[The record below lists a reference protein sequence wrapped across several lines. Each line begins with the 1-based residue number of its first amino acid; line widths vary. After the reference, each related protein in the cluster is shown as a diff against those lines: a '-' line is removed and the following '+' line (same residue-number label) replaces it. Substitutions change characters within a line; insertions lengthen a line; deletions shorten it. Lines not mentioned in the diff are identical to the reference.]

1 MFVYT
6 LKLDTNNYHHNRLT
20 RRFKMTQ
27 DIYRKSILEIL
38 KREAK
43 QKKDPR
49 NKKIKDSYEKIN
61 SLKDQILNLNNDLET
76 KPKSEQKTI
85 KDNIKSFNKE
95 IKELDKQI
103 KALYK
108 ELDTDYD
115 LRGSFSFGKFANNYR
130 NARNYSNYIPS
141 DVAIKLGMRAWD
153 AYEKVKFKKGAKQ
166 INKYPELMSFEA
178 KSDSGIII
186 RNGVLK
192 MGTKGKGIEIP
203 VIYKNDDFE
212 REVFT
217 NEFKFNRILRRF
229 ENNKW
234 NYYVQMIFDGIPP
247 QKIDNYLTGTVGIDV
262 GITKV
267 TISTP
272 NEVKIL
278 PLAPELQNFDA
289 EIRRLSR
296 KLDRQRRANNPD
308 NYNEDGTI
316 KRGKKTWVQSKGYI
330 KTKNKLANLK
340 RKQAEYRKISHKTLA
355 NAIIAM
361 GDKFIIKQS
370 NFEELMKRSS
380 ETKVSKTGKFLSKKR
395 AGKKIGNHAPAYF
408 IQQLTYKAMFQGKEV
423 ITLTN
428 KEFNPYEYNH
438 VTQEFQEV
446 NKNSQTRLINGI
458 DVQRNLYAAF
468 LTSQYENLDDNNA
481 VQSNFETFL
490 RNQELYL
497 ETA

>member
-1 MFVYT
+1 
-6 LKLDTNNYHHNRLT
+6 
-20 RRFKMTQ
+20 
-27 DIYRKSILEIL
+27 
-38 KREAK
+38 
-43 QKKDPR
+43 
-49 NKKIKDSYEKIN
+49 
-61 SLKDQILNLNNDLET
+61 
-76 KPKSEQKTI
+76 
-85 KDNIKSFNKE
+85 
-95 IKELDKQI
+95 
-103 KALYK
+103 
-108 ELDTDYD
+108 
-115 LRGSFSFGKFANNYR
+115 
-130 NARNYSNYIPS
+130 
-141 DVAIKLGMRAWD
+141 
-153 AYEKVKFKKGAKQ
+153 
-166 INKYPELMSFEA
+166 
-178 KSDSGIII
+178 
-186 RNGVLK
+186 

-229 ENNKW
+229 ENKKW
-234 NYYVQMIFDGIPP
+234 NYYVQMVFDGIPP

-262 GITKV
+262 GVTKV

-296 KLDRQRRANNPD
+296 KLERQRRANNPD

-316 KRGKKTWVQSKGYI
+316 KRGKKTWHDSKGYI
-330 KTKNKLANLK
+330 KTKNELANLK

-355 NAIIAM
+355 NAIVAM

-438 VTQEFQEV
+438 VTQEFQET
-446 NKNSQTRLINGI
+446 NKNTQTRLINGV

-468 LTSQYENLDDNNA
+468 LTSQYENLDNNNV

-490 RNQELYL
+490 RNQEHYL

>member
-6 LKLDTNNYHHNRLT
+6 LKLDTNNYHHNRLN

-95 IKELDKQI
+95 IKDLDKQI

-166 INKYPELMSFEA
+166 INKYPKLMSFEA

-186 RNGVLK
+186 RDGILK

-217 NEFKFNRILRRF
+217 NDFKFNRILRRF

-234 NYYVQMIFDGIPP
+234 NYYVQMIFD
-247 QKIDNYLTGTVGIDV
+247 GIDV

-316 KRGKKTWVQSKGYI
+316 KHGKKTWHDSKGYI

-355 NAIIAM
+355 NAIVAM

-408 IQQLTYKAMFQGKEV
+408 IQQLTYKAMFQGKDV

-438 VTQEFQEV
+438 VTQEFQDV

-468 LTSQYENLDDNNA
+468 LTSQYENLDNNKV

>member
-1 MFVYT
+1 
-6 LKLDTNNYHHNRLT
+6 
-20 RRFKMTQ
+20 
-27 DIYRKSILEIL
+27 
-38 KREAK
+38 
-43 QKKDPR
+43 
-49 NKKIKDSYEKIN
+49 
-61 SLKDQILNLNNDLET
+61 
-76 KPKSEQKTI
+76 
-85 KDNIKSFNKE
+85 
-95 IKELDKQI
+95 
-103 KALYK
+103 
-108 ELDTDYD
+108 
-115 LRGSFSFGKFANNYR
+115 
-130 NARNYSNYIPS
+130 
-141 DVAIKLGMRAWD
+141 
-153 AYEKVKFKKGAKQ
+153 
-166 INKYPELMSFEA
+166 
-178 KSDSGIII
+178 
-186 RNGVLK
+186 
-192 MGTKGKGIEIP
+192 
-203 VIYKNDDFE
+203 
-212 REVFT
+212 
-217 NEFKFNRILRRF
+217 
-229 ENNKW
+229 
-234 NYYVQMIFDGIPP
+234 MIFDGIPP

-316 KRGKKTWVQSKGYI
+316 KRGKKTWHDSKGYI
-330 KTKNKLANLK
+330 KTKNELANLK

-355 NAIIAM
+355 NAIVAM

-423 ITLTN
+423 VTLTN

-438 VTQEFQEV
+438 VTQEFQET
-446 NKNSQTRLINGI
+446 NKNTQTRLINGV

-468 LTSQYENLDDNNA
+468 LTSQYENLDNSKI

-490 RNQELYL
+490 RNQEHYL